1 MKAKFFWEDF
11 VVGERVLLGSKS
23 ISKQEIID
31 FAIQH
36 DPQYFHVDEDK
47 ARTSQFNGLIAS
59 GWHTCCI
66 VMRLMCDSY
75 LLDTDSMGSP
85 GLENVKW
92 LEPVRPDDTLKVF
105 RTVLE
110 SKESGS
116 KKHMGILKLLFEAF
130 NQKNEL
136 VFSTITI
143 QMVGRKGRK
152 VS

>member
-1 MKAKFFWEDF
+1 
-11 VVGERVLLGSKS
+11 
-23 ISKQEIID
+23 
-31 FAIQH
+31 
-36 DPQYFHVDEDK
+36 
-47 ARTSQFNGLIAS
+47 
-59 GWHTCCI
+59 
-66 VMRLMCDSY
+66 MRLMCDSY

-92 LEPVRPDDTLKVF
+92 LEPVRPGDTLKVF

-110 SKESGS
+110 SKESRS

>member
-59 GWHTCCI
+59 GWQTCCI
-66 VMRLMCDSY
+66 VM
-75 LLDTDSMGSP
+75 G
-85 GLENVKW
+85 
-92 LEPVRPDDTLKVF
+92 
-105 RTVLE
+105 
-110 SKESGS
+110 
-116 KKHMGILKLLFEAF
+116 
-130 NQKNEL
+130 
-136 VFSTITI
+136 
-143 QMVGRKGRK
+143 
-152 VS
+152 